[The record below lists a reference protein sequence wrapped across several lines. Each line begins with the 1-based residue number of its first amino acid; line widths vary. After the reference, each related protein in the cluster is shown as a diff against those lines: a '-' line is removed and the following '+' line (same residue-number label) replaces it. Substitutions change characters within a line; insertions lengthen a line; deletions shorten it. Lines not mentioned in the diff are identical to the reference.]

1 MPVAVTQP
9 DIEAAL
15 VRPLTATEES
25 YVGELAGQAI
35 AKLRAAIRG
44 IDARVAAYEAD
55 PEAPNGIDPDLVTA
69 VLAGV
74 IKRVVV
80 NSKGAWS
87 ETRSTGPYSTSVTY
101 AGDRGGNA
109 GVQAP
114 GVLAILPSDIEQIV
128 GSSPFT
134 TPGTIRTR
142 PRHCE
147 PRGHW

>member
-44 IDARVAAYEAD
+44 IDARVAAFEAD
-55 PEAPNGIDPDLVTA
+55 SEAPNGIDPQLVTA

-74 IKRVVV
+74 IKRVLV

-128 GSSPFT
+128 GSSPFA

-142 PRHCE
+142 PRHCG
-147 PRGHW
+147 PRSHW